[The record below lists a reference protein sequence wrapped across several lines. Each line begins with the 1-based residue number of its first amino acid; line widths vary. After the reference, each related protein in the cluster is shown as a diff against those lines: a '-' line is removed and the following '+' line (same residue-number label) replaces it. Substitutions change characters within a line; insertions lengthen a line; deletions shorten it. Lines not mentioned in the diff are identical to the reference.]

1 MPRPR
6 GEALT
11 DREAQ
16 IMEILWRLKAA
27 TADDIRSRLDGDPH
41 DSTVRT
47 LLRVMEQKGL
57 VTHDVNQRTFVY
69 RPRIVQSK
77 AQRKAVRGLLNRL
90 FGGSVKN
97 LVLQLLDDE
106 EITPA
111 ELERLARDVKP
122 GPGNSQKRGKP

>member
-1 MPRPR
+1 MPR
-6 GEALT
+6 GKATALT

-16 IMEILWRLKAA
+16 IMEILWQEGPT
-27 TADDIRSRLDGDPH
+27 TADVIRARLPGEPH

-57 VTHDVNQRTFVY
+57 VAHTLEQRAYVY
-69 RPRIVQSK
+69 HALIQQAK
-77 AQRKAVRGLLNRL
+77 AQRTAIQGLIRRL
-90 FGGSVKN
+90 FGGSAKK

-111 ELERLARDVKP
+111 ELQRLAEAAPPPPKP
-122 GPGNSQKRGKP
+122 SRKRGSP